1 MITATHGRLASLAPS
16 LVMAGLLAACGASEA
31 GTPPRVAETKVATAE
46 TTAETTAKPT
56 AGTTAGPA
64 PIGDAPLSNGKPSLA
79 ALGQA
84 VVAALDAEDAE
95 ALWALA
101 VSEPEYTRLFG
112 ALVSHPSMLRFGPK
126 MAWQNQL
133 EDNRDGLRHAIDR
146 HGGKGYELVS
156 LEPTRTETRGGL
168 VLYRAPR
175 LTVKDRAG
183 ATLELA
189 VIGVAVE
196 HAATKT
202 LLVLTF
208 AD

>member
-1 MITATHGRLASLAPS
+1 MITATRRRLASLAPS
-16 LVMAGLLAACGASEA
+16 LVMVMVGLLAACGASEA
-31 GTPPRVAETKVATAE
+31 GTPPRVAESKVIE
-46 TTAETTAKPT
+46 PEPE
-56 AGTTAGPA
+56 PP
-64 PIGDAPLSNGKPSLA
+64 PIGDEPLTNGKPSLA

-156 LEPTRTETRGGL
+156 LEPTRTEARGGL
-168 VLYRAPR
+168 VVYRAPR
-175 LTVKDRAG
+175 LTVKDRTG
-183 ATLELA
+183 ATLALD
-189 VIGVAVE
+189 VIGVVVE
-196 HAATKT
+196 HVATGT
-202 LLVLTF
+202 FMVLTF

>member
-1 MITATHGRLASLAPS
+1 MITATRRRLASLAPS
-16 LVMAGLLAACGASEA
+16 LVMVMVGLLAACGASEA
-31 GTPPRVAETKVATAE
+31 GTPPRVAESKVIE
-46 TTAETTAKPT
+46 PEPE
-56 AGTTAGPA
+56 PP
-64 PIGDAPLSNGKPSLA
+64 PIGDEPLTNGKPSLA

-84 VVAALDAEDAE
+84 VIAALDAKDTE

-156 LEPTRTETRGGL
+156 LEPTRTEARGGL
-168 VLYRAPR
+168 VVYRAPR
-175 LTVKDRAG
+175 LTVKDRTG
-183 ATLELA
+183 ATLALD
-189 VIGVAVE
+189 VIGVVVE
-196 HAATKT
+196 HVATGT
-202 LLVLTF
+202 FMVLTF